1 METLY
6 FSRSFTSVR
15 RSFTSIQMCHT
26 HTHTPAP
33 FVARNSLA
41 GRRHRGTRRM
51 QCLQVCLGALR
62 ASLRREYVTAPE
74 ESSYNATNGQWCMQL
89 KWHIPYGRCRGQQAT
104 LELSKGSFSRPQGLM
119 TRESAT
125 RTCRNNTRRTHR
137 HM

>member
-15 RSFTSIQMCHT
+15 RSFTSIQMC

-51 QCLQVCLGALR
+51 QCLQVCLGALL
-62 ASLRREYVTAPE
+62 ASVRREYVTAPE
-74 ESSYNATNGQWCMQL
+74 ESRYNATNGQVELAHTTWKVHMT
-89 KWHIPYGRCRGQQAT
+89 WAT
-104 LELSKGSFSRPQGLM
+104 SN
-119 TRESAT
+119 T
-125 RTCRNNTRRTHR
+125 RTIQGQFQSTPGAHDPRIGHQD
-137 HM
+137 M